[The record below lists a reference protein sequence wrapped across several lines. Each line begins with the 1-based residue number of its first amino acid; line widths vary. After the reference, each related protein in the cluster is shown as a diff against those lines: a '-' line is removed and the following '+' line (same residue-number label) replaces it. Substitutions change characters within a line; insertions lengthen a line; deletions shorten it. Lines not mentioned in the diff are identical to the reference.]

1 MQRHNEHNAPMK
13 RMLLAAM
20 TALALTS
27 CQDATKQKPKML
39 GITGYNYSGRYID
52 RFSVNGQGGGNV
64 LISEGLSGGGGTTC
78 CIVWRPGTILPTPMT
93 VEWTYGIEGNLQT
106 GEVYREPETHRVE
119 VELKGPVPQ
128 NPTVFAVHF
137 YPDNTV
143 QVEVAADYPEPRI
156 KPAELTQG
164 TKP

>member
-1 MQRHNEHNAPMK
+1 MRRHNEHNAPMRK
-13 RMLLAAM
+13 MLFAAM
-20 TALALTS
+20 AAMALTACEKS
-27 CQDATKQKPKML
+27 PKEEPKML

-78 CIVWRPGTILPTPMT
+78 CIVWRPGTALPVPMF
-93 VEWTYGIEGNLQT
+93 VEWTYGENQDLRT
-106 GEVYREPETHRVE
+106 GQIYKPRETHRVE

-156 KPAELTQG
+156 KRSDPAKEAQS
-164 TKP
+164 